1 MISLIIA
8 VYKNIKALELILQS
22 INKQSFRNFEVLIA
36 EDGQDEAMRLLIE
49 QSHGRYNFSIKHYS
63 HVDIGF
69 RKIIIGNEAIRNAQ
83 GEYVIF
89 IDGDCI
95 LHPRFLEEY
104 HKAMKPGAFFFG
116 RRVLLGP
123 KITKTFYAQTLMKI
137 PSFFTLLFSDSK
149 QVREGLYL
157 PLLQSKEKVNR
168 EIWGCNWGVSKQ
180 HLLEVNGFDEDYTLP
195 CFGEDLDI
203 DWRLVKLGLKRYSLK
218 NKVIQYHLYHP
229 LIWDENIES
238 RGRKLYEQKRDDGF
252 AQCLNGIEKLSIKV
266 QYDD

>member
-1 MISLIIA
+1 MISVIIA
-8 VYKNIKALELILQS
+8 VYKNVKALDFIFQSLSLQS
-22 INKQSFRNFEVLIA
+22 FQDFEVLVA

-137 PSFFTLLFSDSK
+137 PSFFTLLFSDST
-149 QVREGLYL
+149 QVREALYL
-157 PLLQSKEKVNR
+157 PFVSPKEKVNR

-180 HLLEVNGFDEDYTLP
+180 HLFDVNGFDEEYVLP

-203 DWRLVKLGLKRYSLK
+203 DWRLSSLGLKRYSLK
-218 NKVIQYHLYHP
+218 NKAIQYHLYHP

-252 AQCLNGIEKLSIKV
+252 ARCLNGIEKLSIKV
-266 QYDD
+266 Q